1 MEQRR
6 CCPHCGQPML
16 LIPCDDC
23 DGFGGWWEP
32 APEPDGW
39 RWHVCPDCHDTGRR
53 WKCLDFMR
61 CPGTRW
67 YPLVS
72 AGRPMRGDRRHAG
85 GDSDGEG
92 GRRLWTR
99 CAG

>member
-6 CCPHCGQPML
+6 CCEHCGQPML

-32 APEPDGW
+32 APEPEGW
-39 RWHVCPDCHDTGRR
+39 RWHVCATCHDTGQR
-53 WKCLDFMR
+53 WKCLDFMT

-67 YPLVS
+67 YPLD
-72 AGRPMRGDRRHAG
+72 A
-85 GDSDGEG
+85 
-92 GRRLWTR
+92 R
-99 CAG
+99 CAGMLAAAKDGKGMRNASAYRL